1 MFPLVPRTEK
11 HRNRL
16 VVAAG
21 AVLLCAAAVLAI
33 VLVRINSGTAETVDR
48 HPLPEASPLPAVPGT
63 NTPVSPEALFVAT
76 DGSDDAAGT
85 RKAPLRTLGAAVD
98 RADSPTTI
106 VLREGTYRESVGIVR
121 KRLRIRSFP
130 GERVW
135 LKGSEIVADWTRAD
149 EGWLH
154 RDWSP
159 GYCRDC
165 YLPEIID
172 SRHPNAGLPDM
183 VFLDGK
189 PLRQVAERGEVTP
202 GTFYVDTVE
211 DTLLLGSDPTGK
223 TVEASAHPWLL
234 QFDGPR
240 AAGSSLH
247 GVGIA
252 HYASRQEYGRRGAMV
267 VVNAADV
274 VLRDN
279 AFAWSASSGVAVFAP
294 NAEVDGNI
302 IVDNG
307 LVGLMSN
314 KAHGVRLVD
323 NRVSRNNRERFALSG
338 PAIGAGGVKMTR
350 TRKALIE
357 HNSFVNNIGTGWW
370 CDLGCTDATVV
381 HNTARDNAKH
391 GLYYEVSSRALFAS
405 NLVSHNDRFGMK
417 ISSADRI
424 GFFNNTFWR
433 NHGSL
438 GIYNDPRSPSFDPYS
453 QELGLS
459 WITAETE
466 IVNNLFAGTAGDEPF
481 IRTGDNKAADVST
494 PAFVSRSDGNVYL
507 RSDEPYLAEW
517 YHGDERKSRFESLAE
532 LTEATGQG
540 EHSISKRT
548 ERHPFRAP
556 ASGDFRLRDG
566 AVGSKAGR
574 PLPRDV
580 AEELGVRAY
589 RRPDVGLL
597 TVPGARGT

>member
-1 MFPLVPRTEK
+1 MFPLVPRTKK

-16 VVAAG
+16 VIASG
-21 AVLLCAAAVLAI
+21 AILLCAAAVLAGI
-33 VLVRINSGTAETVDR
+33 LVRTNSGTAEPVGR
-48 HPLPEASPLPAVPGT
+48 HPLPDASPLPTIPGT
-63 NTPVSPEALFVAT
+63 TAPVSPDALFVAT

-85 RKAPLRTLGAAVD
+85 RQAPLRTLWAAVD
-98 RADSPTTI
+98 RAGSPSTI

-130 GERVW
+130 GEQVW
-135 LKGSEIVADWTRAD
+135 LKGSEVVADWTRT
-149 EGWLH
+149 ERGWLH

-165 YLPEIID
+165 FLPKIID
-172 SRHPNAGLPDM
+172 SQHPNAGLPDM
-183 VFLDGK
+183 VFLDGE
-189 PLRQVAERGEVTP
+189 PLRQVAEREEVSP
-202 GTFYVDTVE
+202 GTFHVDTG
-211 DTLLLGSDPTGK
+211 DNTLLLGSDPTGK
-223 TVEASAHPWLL
+223 TVEASVHPWLL
-234 QFDGPR
+234 QFDGSR
-240 AAGSSLH
+240 AAGSRLL

-252 HYASRQEYGRRGAMV
+252 HYASRQEYGRKGAMV

-302 IVDNG
+302 MADNG

-314 KAHGVRLVD
+314 KAHDVRLVD
-323 NRVSRNNRERFALSG
+323 NRVVRNNRERFALSG

-350 TRKALIE
+350 TRGALIE

-381 HNTARDNAKH
+381 HNTTRDNAKH
-391 GLYYEVSSRALFAS
+391 GFYYEVSSRALFAS
-405 NLVSHNDRFGMK
+405 NLVSHNDRFGVK
-417 ISSADRI
+417 ISSADHV
-424 GFFNNTFWR
+424 GFRNNTFWR

-438 GIYNDPRSPSFDPYS
+438 GIYNDPRPPSSDPYS
-453 QELGLS
+453 HQLGQS
-459 WITAETE
+459 WITADTE
-466 IVNNLFAGTAGDEPF
+466 IVNNLFAGTARDEPF
-481 IRTGDNKAADVST
+481 IRMGGDKAADVRT

-507 RSDEPYLAEW
+507 RGNEPYLAEW
-517 YHGDERKSRFESLAE
+517 YHGDDENSRFESLAE

-540 EHSISKRT
+540 EHSTSKRT

-556 ASGDFRLRDG
+556 EGGDFRLRDG
-566 AVGSKAGR
+566 AVGFRAGR
-574 PLPRDV
+574 PLPEDV
-580 AEELGVRAY
+580 AEELGVPAY

-597 TVPGARGT
+597 TDPGARGS